1 MLLPRVTNPPPIRPF
16 DVACYSK
23 KTRSAL
29 GTSRRIYK
37 EVLLIPVLVNKALS
51 ERLELFYAAVA

>member
-1 MLLPRVTNPPPIRPF
+1 M
-16 DVACYSK
+16 
-23 KTRSAL
+23 L